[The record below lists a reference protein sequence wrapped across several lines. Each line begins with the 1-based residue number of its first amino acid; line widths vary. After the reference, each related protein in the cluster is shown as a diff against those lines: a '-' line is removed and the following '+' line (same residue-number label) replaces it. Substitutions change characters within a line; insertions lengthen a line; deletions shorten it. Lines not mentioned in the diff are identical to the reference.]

1 MVVRGEGLSNKD
13 YWALRNQELNHIQ
26 DSMRSDSGYKGALT
40 KLYGQVQED
49 IEKDILRDIER
60 FAHREG
66 VSMTEARKLI
76 NRTDVEGFS
85 DRAAQYVR
93 TRDFSDTANRELRAY
108 NVTMRTN
115 RLELLNA
122 KINLNTV
129 ALANEEEYLL
139 QRHLSKGF
147 IEEYKRQA
155 GILEM
160 TVPSGEQL
168 ERMATSFVEAE
179 FRNTVFSERIWQNQK
194 ELQNGLEN
202 GLRRSIMQGQNPRA
216 TARDLRELVSDEFK
230 NKKYAADRIAI
241 TETGRIQTEAQKKS
255 FEDGGFERYVFIAE
269 PDACDDCGGLDGQD
283 FKVKDM
289 QPGENANP
297 IHPFV
302 NARQLRMYQEISCRA

>member
-13 YWALRNQELNHIQ
+13 YWALRSKELNHIKKE
-26 DSMRSDSGYKGALT
+26 MRSDAGYKGQLT
-40 KLYGQVQED
+40 RLYNLVQED
-49 IEKDILRDIER
+49 IEKDIARDIAG

-66 VSMTEARKLI
+66 VSMTEARKI
-76 NRTDVEGFS
+76 ISRTDVEKFS

-115 RLELLNA
+115 RLELLQS
-122 KINLNTV
+122 KIHLNTV
-129 ALANEEEYLL
+129 ALANEEEYML
-139 QRHLSKGF
+139 QKHLSKKF

-160 TVPSGEQL
+160 TVPSGKQL

-202 GLRRSIMQGQNPRA
+202 GLRRSIMQGQNPRVA
-216 TARDLRELVSDEFK
+216 ARDLRELVSDEFA
-230 NKKYAADRIAI
+230 NKKFAADRIAI
-241 TETGRIQTEAQKKS
+241 TETGRIQTEAQLKS
-255 FEDGGFERYVFIAE
+255 FQDGGFDQYVFIAE
-269 PDACDDCGGLDGQD
+269 PDACDVCAGLDGEV
-283 FKVKDM
+283 FNVKDM

-297 IHPFV
+297 IHPFCKCSTAAYV
-302 NARQLRMYQEISCRA
+302 ER